1 MIRERVGFIGCGN
14 MASALIGGLLKSKT
28 LNSRDI
34 YAFDIRKE
42 RLKKMENEHGINA
55 LRDNTDVV
63 RKSDIIVLAVKPQN
77 IKEVLEEIKS
87 SLSKDKRLF
96 SIAAGIS
103 TRFIEE
109 TITEQIPVVRVM
121 PNTGALVGLAA
132 SGICKGRYTD
142 EDGLK
147 LAREIFG
154 AVGVVITVDDE
165 DLIDVVTAISGS
177 GPAYVF
183 YLVEAFIQAGL
194 SLGLS
199 REVSNLLANQTIVGA
214 GHLLSESGSSPEGL
228 RRAVTSPG
236 GTTEAAIALFEKKEF
251 KNIVVE
257 AIKAAYTRARE
268 LSK

>member
-14 MASALIGGLLKSKT
+14 IASALIGGLLKSKT
-28 LNSRDI
+28 LNSKQI
-34 YAFDIRKE
+34 YAFDIRRE
-42 RLKKMENEHGINA
+42 RLKKVEKEQAINA
-55 LRDNTDVV
+55 LRDNKDVV

-96 SIAAGIS
+96 SIAAGVS

-109 TITEQIPVVRVM
+109 TINGEIQVVRVM
-121 PNTGALVGLAA
+121 PNTGALVGLACC
-132 SGICKGRYTD
+132 GICKGRYTD
-142 EDGLK
+142 ENGLN

-154 AVGVVITVDDE
+154 AVGLVVIVDDE
-165 DLIDVVTAISGS
+165 SLMDTITAISGS

-214 GHLLSESGSSPEGL
+214 GHLLSESGSSPEEL

-236 GTTEAAIALFEKKEF
+236 GTTEAAIELFEKKEF

-257 AIKAAYTRARE
+257 AIKAAYARAKE